1 MPKYDAAMRVEKV
14 FGFADAL
21 IALQPTARWGMRG
34 DEYES
39 IDWYT
44 PEVPKP
50 SKEECMAKIAE
61 LQDAYDATRYQRD
74 RLYSYPDYDQQFDI
88 LYHQGYEG
96 WKAAIDEVKKKF
108 PKPQN

>member
-44 PEVPKP
+44 PEVTKP
-50 SKEECMAKIAE
+50 SKEECMAKMKMMCDKEKAE
-61 LQDAYDATRYQRD
+61 RR
-74 RLYSYPDYDQQFDI
+74 
-88 LYHQGYEG
+88 HCC
-96 WKAAIDEVKKKF
+96 KKGAEEMSQK
-108 PKPQN
+108 K